1 MCEKEIIEERIKQQK
16 QYYSSIDK
24 GMYICGDIVEFKPV
38 YLFDGLLCIE
48 MPADFIEMPQKFQQV
63 KYPSQYRPQI
73 IMTSMDLSV
82 NMGLTMFMQ
91 KQNEEPKKIAE
102 SIKSII
108 KKSYPDY
115 RFFGSE
121 YIREE
126 KKVYSWF
133 DFRSYAFDDAVY
145 NMHIIMQLGKALL
158 QGSFNCPYSQAEDW
172 KKAMIQMI
180 KSIKR
185 AEEKEIEGK

>member
-1 MCEKEIIEERIKQQK
+1 MSEKEIIKERIKQQK
-16 QYYSSIDK
+16 QYYSSIER
-24 GMYICGDIVEFKPV
+24 GMYICGDVVDFKSI
-38 YLFDGLLCIE
+38 YFFDELLCMQI
-48 MPADFIEMPQKFQQV
+48 PADFMEMPQKFQQV

-82 NMGLTMFMQ
+82 NIGLTMFLR
-91 KQNEEPKKIAE
+91 KPDEEPKKITE

-115 RFFGSE
+115 RFFKSE

-126 KKVYSWF
+126 NKIYSWF

-145 NMHIIMQLGKALL
+145 NIHFVMLIGKKLL
-158 QGSFNCPYSQAEDW
+158 QGSFNCPYAKAEDW
-172 KKAMIQMI
+172 KKAMLQMM
-180 KSIKR
+180 KSIKKT
-185 AEEKEIEGK
+185 EEKGIEGK